1 MRPYD
6 VMVTGMGGQGVVTC
20 GRILAT
26 AAASSGWRIGGSEK
40 RGGAQRGG
48 AAEVLVR
55 CIPSQGLPTQA
66 FSAQMP
72 PGGLDL
78 LIGLEPIEALRR
90 ASLVSEK
97 SLVLLDT
104 TPVDPVLRRHTALQL
119 PTLLEIRTILEATG
133 ARVVPLDLVKLARE
147 RWNKPV
153 LANLMALGYL
163 CASGSFWLQEA
174 EVLEA
179 ARTVLGDKP
188 TALAAFETGKAL
200 Y

>member
-6 VMVTGMGGQGVVTC
+6 IMVTGMGGQGVVTC
-20 GRILAT
+20 GRILAA
-26 AAASSGWRIGGSEK
+26 AAASAGWRIGGSEK

-48 AAEVLVR
+48 AAEILVR
-55 CIPSQGLPTQA
+55 CLPSQGLPTQA

-78 LIGLEPIEALRR
+78 LIGLEPIETLRR
-90 ASLVSEK
+90 ANLVSER

-104 TPVDPVLRRHTALQL
+104 TPVDPILRRHTTLRL
-119 PTLLEIRTILEATG
+119 PTLTEIIATLEATG

-153 LANLMALGYL
+153 LANLVALGYL
-163 CASGSFWLQEA
+163 CASGSLWLQEA

-179 ARTVLGDKP
+179 ARTVLGDQI
-188 TALAAFETGKAL
+188 TVLTSFEAGKTL